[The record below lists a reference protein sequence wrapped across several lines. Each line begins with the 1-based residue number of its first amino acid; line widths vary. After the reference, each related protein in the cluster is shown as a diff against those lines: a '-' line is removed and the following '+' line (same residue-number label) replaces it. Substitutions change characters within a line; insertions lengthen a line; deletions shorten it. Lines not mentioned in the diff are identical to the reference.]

1 MNYFMMKRNNLKYI
15 DDFTKKEYE
24 EISQE
29 DYFLNKELS
38 VTEVEN
44 GIILPVLNTNK
55 YNTSKGAGGVIDKE
69 LNYIE
74 SSAQLAYNMKNRV
87 YGKYDIE
94 NEKIEY
100 DNETVIYGNFF
111 YKHWGHF
118 IIDIV
123 SRLWYLLEDNSENKA
138 KIVFTT
144 MINDEKTKIDGNY
157 KEFLNLFG
165 ISDDRILLINKPT
178 KFKKII
184 IPECSIY
191 PGKYYT
197 KEYIKIFEKVRDS
210 VKGNQNIPEKIYLS
224 RSKFKKAKEK
234 EIGEKEIEKF
244 FNNNGYYSISPEQLT
259 LTEQVQFF
267 TDSREIVC
275 ISGTLPH
282 NIMFANE
289 GKDIIIINK
298 TYKLNKHQEIIN
310 QAKKAN
316 VTYLDLHISLF
327 PVAYGKGPFIMTINK
342 NLQRFAKDRTYNLE
356 IIITQKI
363 KNIYKKVWYLIQYLK
378 IYKFKIYDDGKTNW
392 KELFK
397 FYILK

>member
-15 DDFTKKEYE
+15 DDFMKKEYE

-38 VTEVEN
+38 VTEVED

-138 KIVFTT
+138 KI
-144 MINDEKTKIDGNY
+144 
-157 KEFLNLFG
+157 
-165 ISDDRILLINKPT
+165 
-178 KFKKII
+178 
-184 IPECSIY
+184 
-191 PGKYYT
+191 
-197 KEYIKIFEKVRDS
+197 
-210 VKGNQNIPEKIYLS
+210 
-224 RSKFKKAKEK
+224 
-234 EIGEKEIEKF
+234 
-244 FNNNGYYSISPEQLT
+244 
-259 LTEQVQFF
+259 
-267 TDSREIVC
+267 
-275 ISGTLPH
+275 
-282 NIMFANE
+282 
-289 GKDIIIINK
+289 
-298 TYKLNKHQEIIN
+298 
-310 QAKKAN
+310 
-316 VTYLDLHISLF
+316 
-327 PVAYGKGPFIMTINK
+327 
-342 NLQRFAKDRTYNLE
+342 
-356 IIITQKI
+356 I
-363 KNIYKKVWYLIQYLK
+363 KN
-378 IYKFKIYDDGKTNW
+378 F
-392 KELFK
+392 
-397 FYILK
+397 

>member
-1 MNYFMMKRNNLKYI
+1 MMKRNNLKYI

-24 EISQE
+24 EISKE

-123 SRLWYLLEDNSENKA
+123 SRLWYLLEDNSGNKA

-144 MINDEKTKIDGNY
+144 MINDENTKIDGNY

-165 ISDDRILLINKPT
+165 ISDDRICLL
-178 KFKKII
+178 
-184 IPECSIY
+184 
-191 PGKYYT
+191 YT
-197 KEYIKIFEKVRDS
+197 SDAADE
-210 VKGNQNIPEKIYLS
+210 
-224 RSKFKKAKEK
+224 
-234 EIGEKEIEKF
+234 
-244 FNNNGYYSISPEQLT
+244 
-259 LTEQVQFF
+259 
-267 TDSREIVC
+267 
-275 ISGTLPH
+275 
-282 NIMFANE
+282 
-289 GKDIIIINK
+289 
-298 TYKLNKHQEIIN
+298 
-310 QAKKAN
+310 
-316 VTYLDLHISLF
+316 
-327 PVAYGKGPFIMTINK
+327 
-342 NLQRFAKDRTYNLE
+342 
-356 IIITQKI
+356 
-363 KNIYKKVWYLIQYLK
+363 
-378 IYKFKIYDDGKTNW
+378 
-392 KELFK
+392 
-397 FYILK
+397 